1 MSVFSVALQIALV
14 ITGITHEELP
24 ALKQDFQYLI
34 FLFCVFYA
42 QTRGIRNVTTSL
54 FLCCPLNLSL
64 FDN

>member
-1 MSVFSVALQIALV
+1 MSVFSVALLIALV
-14 ITGITHEELP
+14 ITDITHEEQP

-42 QTRGIRNVTTSL
+42 SARGIRNVTTSL
-54 FLCCPLNLSL
+54 FLCCPLNLSH